1 MNSLFEKIS
10 EGVKYQ
16 HRKEDLYWVGVFFV
30 GNLYKFA
37 LSILITVSSSYP
49 AEYI

>member
-16 HRKEDLYWVGVFFV
+16 HRKEDLYWVGVFLWV
-30 GNLYKFA
+30 TYTNL
-37 LSILITVSSSYP
+37 P
-49 AEYI
+49 